1 MLSVEE
7 LRKYNKERKKLKL
20 EPYNKILDIICNK
33 IKETSIIVG
42 NNYCLYQVP
51 EVIFGYSLYDI
62 DDCCKWLKK
71 HILKLGIDKVEII
84 EKNILVIKWNH

>member
-1 MLSVEE
+1 MEI
-7 LRKYNKERKKLKL
+7 KKLKL